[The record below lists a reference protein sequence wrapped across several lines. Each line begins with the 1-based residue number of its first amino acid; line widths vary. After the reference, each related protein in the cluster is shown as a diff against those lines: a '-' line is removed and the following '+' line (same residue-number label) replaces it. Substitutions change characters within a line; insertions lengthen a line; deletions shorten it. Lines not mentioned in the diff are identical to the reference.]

1 MSDRFLA
8 WLSIF
13 LLTFLVNIIL
23 IVTVLS
29 GVAVWGQCII
39 LILVDLAIWFIAH
52 LRGIY

>member
-1 MSDRFLA
+1 MSDHFLA

-23 IVTVLS
+23 IETVLS
-29 GVAVWGQCII
+29 GVVVWGQCII
-39 LILVDLAIWFIAH
+39 LVLIDLVIWFIAH